1 MKEEIKKLH
10 ELAVRYRDFGVESSF
25 GQNWNYI
32 RGGLGPLL
40 KIGGDEVKVYFA
52 DDYKTCA
59 VDLSGV
65 EFTFWMNT
73 VTIPIGSTKE
83 SLKLIHDDCLSL
95 LNNEM
100 TEHLESIKESL
111 KSERQKEIKVM
122 EEKLI
127 KMKQI
132 VD

>member
-1 MKEEIKKLH
+1 MEEQIKKLH
-10 ELAVRYRDFGVESSF
+10 ELAVRYRDFGVKSSF
-25 GQNWNYI
+25 CQDWNCI
-32 RGGLGPLL
+32 RGDFNPLL
-40 KIGGDEVKVYFA
+40 KIDGDEVKVYFA

-59 VDLSGV
+59 VDFSGV

-73 VTIPIGSTKE
+73 VTIPIDSTKE

-95 LNNEM
+95 LNNAI